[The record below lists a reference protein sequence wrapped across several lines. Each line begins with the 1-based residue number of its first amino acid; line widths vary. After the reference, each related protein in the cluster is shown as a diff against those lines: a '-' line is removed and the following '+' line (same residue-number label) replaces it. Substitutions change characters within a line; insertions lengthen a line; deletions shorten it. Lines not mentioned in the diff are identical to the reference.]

1 VNNRKLLK
9 YLRTASLIWLLL
21 LGGFWFGFALL
32 SGAERYGGGIDG
44 VIQNSPNALPWLLLL
59 IVAAMS
65 FRWPLAGAICTALF
79 GLHSLIQY
87 DAFKNP
93 VVLFAVSLPLLI
105 ISALLFLSRFRQSQ
119 DQSKA

>member
-1 VNNRKLLK
+1 VGVNVNNRKLLK

-65 FRWPLAGAICTALF
+65 FRWPWPEPSAPRCLDCTA
-79 GLHSLIQY
+79 
-87 DAFKNP
+87 
-93 VVLFAVSLPLLI
+93 
-105 ISALLFLSRFRQSQ
+105 
-119 DQSKA
+119 